1 MDSKDMTE
9 IKKLVEELEKC
20 KEAMYVLLKAEAKE
34 IITNNIRDE
43 NRIDRLFDQILAY
56 NPDERF
62 LALFW
67 EMIKYVETFDDGI
80 GAFYRRIEKVLN
92 TGE

>member
-1 MDSKDMTE
+1 MEEKDITE
-9 IKKLVEELEKC
+9 IKKLVEELEKS
-20 KEAMYVLLKAEAKE
+20 KAVMYTLLKNETKD
-34 IITNNIRDE
+34 IVTNNVRDE

-56 NPDERF
+56 NPDEKF